1 MSKTYSSIQK
11 TYSGL
16 NKAVH
21 QIKIHKMNNLDC
33 YLRDLPDESVD
44 QSMLAWIG

>member
-1 MSKTYSSIQK
+1 M
-11 TYSGL
+11 
-16 NKAVH
+16 NKAVY

-44 QSMLAWIG
+44 QLMLAWIGSNIGLHWLNHKQN